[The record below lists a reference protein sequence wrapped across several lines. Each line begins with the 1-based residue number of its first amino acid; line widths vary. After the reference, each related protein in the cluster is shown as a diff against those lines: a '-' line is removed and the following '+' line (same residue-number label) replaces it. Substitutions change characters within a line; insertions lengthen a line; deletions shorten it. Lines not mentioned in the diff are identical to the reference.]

1 MYLGISFI
9 FQDIA
14 NKLADLM
21 WNDWHEEV
29 RKAAAQSLGKTGHGR
44 YVHDDLKERLTNG
57 TEKIRLDAL
66 SKIGHLG

>member
-1 MYLGISFI
+1 
-9 FQDIA
+9 
-14 NKLADLM
+14 M